1 MSSSYA
7 ILISLNY
14 MLPNTAISQ
23 QIARSIQFKK
33 RQYNVIIM
41 TENAYNLENFFC
53 QRAKKRQTK
62 TKQERKAKEIAFSKY
77 ATPLSFN
84 FTD

>member
-1 MSSSYA
+1 
-7 ILISLNY
+7 

-41 TENAYNLENFFC
+41 TENAYNLENFFVRE
-53 QRAKKRQTK
+53 QKKD
-62 TKQERKAKEIAFSKY
+62 KQKQNRKEKQKK
-77 ATPLSFN
+77 
-84 FTD
+84 

>member
-1 MSSSYA
+1 
-7 ILISLNY
+7 

-53 QRAKKRQTK
+53 QRAKKD
-62 TKQERKAKEIAFSKY
+62 KQKQNRKEKQKK
-77 ATPLSFN
+77 
-84 FTD
+84 

>member
-14 MLPNTAISQ
+14 MQPNTAISQ

-41 TENAYNLENFFC
+41 TENAYNLENFFVRE
-53 QRAKKRQTK
+53 QKKD
-62 TKQERKAKEIAFSKY
+62 KQKQNRKEKQKK
-77 ATPLSFN
+77 
-84 FTD
+84 

>member
-1 MSSSYA
+1 MP
-7 ILISLNY
+7 I
-14 MLPNTAISQ
+14 TW
-23 QIARSIQFKK
+23 R
-33 RQYNVIIM
+33 
-41 TENAYNLENFFC
+41 TFFVRE
-53 QRAKKRQTK
+53 QKKRQTK

>member
-53 QRAKKRQTK
+53 QRAKKD
-62 TKQERKAKEIAFSKY
+62 KQKQNRKEKQKK
-77 ATPLSFN
+77 
-84 FTD
+84 

>member
-1 MSSSYA
+1 
-7 ILISLNY
+7 

-23 QIARSIQFKK
+23 QIARSIQLK
-33 RQYNVIIM
+33 
-41 TENAYNLENFFC
+41 ES
-53 QRAKKRQTK
+53 KKRQTK

-84 FTD
+84 FTDKILFRFGMVKIYKIFQNI

>member
-1 MSSSYA
+1 
-7 ILISLNY
+7 

-53 QRAKKRQTK
+53 QRAKKRQ
-62 TKQERKAKEIAFSKY
+62 KQNRKEKQKK
-77 ATPLSFN
+77 
-84 FTD
+84 

>member
-53 QRAKKRQTK
+53 QRAKKK
-62 TKQERKAKEIAFSKY
+62 TNKNKTGKKKKRNSVFKICHSTLF
-77 ATPLSFN
+77 
-84 FTD
+84 